1 MILQGVVGAR
11 VIGVDGYGNV
21 QLNARPRD
29 LEAAG
34 VEGSAEV
41 CSRILSRVS
50 TFGDVA
56 EGSPAVIVDSQGF
69 VALVV
74 NGGSAADVLG
84 LHRGDAV
91 TLSRPAG

>member
-1 MILQGVVGAR
+1 V
-11 VIGVDGYGNV
+11 
-21 QLNARPRD
+21 
-29 LEAAG
+29 
-34 VEGSAEV
+34 
-41 CSRILSRVS
+41 SRVS
-50 TFGDVA
+50 TFADVV
-56 EGSPAVIVDSQGF
+56 EGSLAAIVDSQGF

>member
-1 MILQGVVGAR
+1 
-11 VIGVDGYGNV
+11 VDGYGNV

-34 VEGSAEV
+34 VEGSVEV
-41 CSRILSRVS
+41 CGRILSRVS
-50 TFGDVA
+50 TFADVA

-74 NGGSAADVLG
+74 NGGSAAEVLG

-91 TLSRPAG
+91 TLSQPAG